1 MGRTPTKL
9 EISAGGVVFRK
20 RDERVDIALISV
32 GADNRWQLPKGLAG
46 KRESTE
52 AAALR
57 EVREEAGV
65 DAEVISKIDKIE
77 YWYYS
82 KGATKRAHIHK
93 FVYFYL
99 LRYESGDVAQ
109 HDEEV
114 NEARWVDINDAIRM
128 LAFGSERKI
137 VERAREIIAALPA
150 PAGLADERGQ

>member
-1 MGRTPTKL
+1 MPTKL
-9 EISAGGVVFRK
+9 EISAGGVVFRE
-20 RDERVDIALISV
+20 RDHGIDVALISV
-32 GADNRWQLPKGLAG
+32 GEDHRWQLPKGLVD

-65 DAEVISKIDKIE
+65 DGEVISKIDKVE

-99 LRYESGDVAQ
+99 LRYKSGDVAG
-109 HDEEV
+109 HDDEV
-114 NEARWVDINDAIRM
+114 NEARWVEINDAIGM
-128 LAFGSERKI
+128 LEFGSERRI
-137 VERAREIIAALPA
+137 VERAREMIAALPVDA
-150 PAGLADERGQ
+150 MRADEPEQRTE